1 MRGLKRL
8 GTVIFVL
15 ADLFALAALTLTWYG
30 PWTDAA
36 TALLYLEPYAIAVLA
51 CLAVS
56 ALGLVVLLARALF
69 GGRRV
74 RTVEVATV
82 DGGVIS
88 VTRGRH
94 SRAGVAHRGGG
105 RHLRRRARARGR
117 QAARARARGTCAC
130 CRTPDGGRGG
140 QRASELHTRA
150 GRRPFAAV
158 CGGTVEN
165 VSLEFVEPESVTL
178 AAQDEEP
185 PREPAARD
193 AVGGGHHERDHRLHG
208 PGPRDREGGVGH
220 GGREDPPAPRS
231 RRARGIRFPSVPRRA
246 PTAATTAPTPW
257 ARRSAT
263 APRAFLSWVR
273 RTFPGHEHAFW
284 GGVLGLLTGDSLSGA
299 GAVARA
305 RDRGARD
312 RGRGHRPDA
321 RRRVQDHGP
330 RPAALLS

>member
-88 VTRGRH
+88 VTRD
-94 SRAGVAHRGGG
+94 AIA
-105 RHLRRRARARGR
+105 A
-117 QAARARARGTCAC
+117 QASHIVEADGTCAAA
-130 CRTPDGGRGG
+130 RVRVDAKPRGHVRVHVRVLPHQTVDVVAKG
-140 QRASELHTRA
+140 AELHTELVD
-150 GRRPFAAV
+150 GLAAV
-158 CGGTVEN
+158 CGDTVEN

-185 PREPAARD
+185 TAEPAATTPSAEDTTSEITVSMGPARET
-193 AVGGGHHERDHRLHG
+193 ER
-208 PGPRDREGGVGH
+208 E
-220 GGREDPPAPRS
+220 A
-231 RRARGIRFPSVPRRA
+231 
-246 PTAATTAPTPW
+246 
-257 ARRSAT
+257 
-263 APRAFLSWVR
+263 
-273 RTFPGHEHAFW
+273 
-284 GGVLGLLTGDSLSGA
+284 
-299 GAVARA
+299 
-305 RDRGARD
+305 
-312 RGRGHRPDA
+312 
-321 RRRVQDHGP
+321 
-330 RPAALLS
+330 

>member
-36 TALLYLEPYAIAVLA
+36 TALLYLEPYAITVLA

-88 VTRGRH
+88 VTRD
-94 SRAGVAHRGGG
+94 AIA
-105 RHLRRRARARGR
+105 A
-117 QAARARARGTCAC
+117 QASHIVEADGTCAAA
-130 CRTPDGGRGG
+130 RVRVDAKPRGHVRVHVRVLPHQTVDVVAKG
-140 QRASELHTRA
+140 AELHTELVD
-150 GRRPFAAV
+150 GLAAV
-158 CGGTVEN
+158 CGDTVEN

-185 PREPAARD
+185 TAEPAAATPSAEDTTSEITVSMGPARET
-193 AVGGGHHERDHRLHG
+193 ER
-208 PGPRDREGGVGH
+208 E
-220 GGREDPPAPRS
+220 A
-231 RRARGIRFPSVPRRA
+231 
-246 PTAATTAPTPW
+246 
-257 ARRSAT
+257 
-263 APRAFLSWVR
+263 
-273 RTFPGHEHAFW
+273 
-284 GGVLGLLTGDSLSGA
+284 
-299 GAVARA
+299 
-305 RDRGARD
+305 
-312 RGRGHRPDA
+312 
-321 RRRVQDHGP
+321 
-330 RPAALLS
+330 